1 MTIIAV
7 SPTSPEAATIAR
19 AAALLGQGRLVC
31 FPTET
36 VYGLGA
42 NALDPAAVNRIYE
55 AKGRPAHNPLIV
67 HVADAA
73 AAQRLV
79 TAWPEAA
86 ERLAAKWWPG
96 PLTLVLPK
104 SREVPTEVT
113 AGLGT
118 VAIRVPA
125 HPVALALLKAAGVP
139 VAAPSANRSGELSPT
154 TAEHVQRS
162 LGDLVPMIL
171 DAGPTTVG
179 IESTVIDLSD
189 RAPVLLRPG
198 MVTREEIEALIGPV
212 TLPNPSDR
220 SRRSA
225 PLPRNARS
233 ALRPQGKAGPVLHR
247 GGSTAGCGGGPGA
260 GWQDRGAGALA
271 FGEWGGFCGAPAR
284 RSSGLRAGDVCRP
297 APARPAGTGA
307 DPGAATAGDSGVGGD
322 PGSAGAGGGGLE
334 ADGRTGGHT
343 NRLTAQPSAFSALSP
358 LTVGRLSPVASR
370 PSPIQRPS
378 SQRQNQS
385 PHFIAPRDRSRLRYW
400 IASAT

>member
-118 VAIRVPA
+118 IAIRVPA

-162 LGDLVPMIL
+162 LGDLIPMIL

-212 TLPNPSDR
+212 TLPTP
-220 SRRSA
+220 
-225 PLPRNARS
+225 PI
-233 ALRPQGKAGPVLHR
+233 
-247 GGSTAGCGGGPGA
+247 
-260 GWQDRGAGALA
+260 
-271 FGEWGGFCGAPAR
+271 
-284 RSSGLRAGDVCRP
+284 
-297 APARPAGTGA
+297 
-307 DPGAATAGDSGVGGD
+307 
-322 PGSAGAGGGGLE
+322 E
-334 ADGRTGGHT
+334 AD
-343 NRLTAQPSAFSALSP
+343 AP
-358 LTVGRLSPVASR
+358 R
-370 PSPIQRPS
+370 PSPGMLDRHYAPKGKLVLFSTVAEALPAAAEARARGGKIAVLVRSLSVNGADFVEHLPEDPAAYARELYVALHRLDQQGPALILVQRP
-378 SQRQNQS
+378 
-385 PHFIAPRDRSRLRYW
+385 PTTPEWAGIRDRLER
-400 IASAT
+400 AAGG

>member
-1 MTIIAV
+1 MSIIAV

-73 AAQRLV
+73 AARRLV
-79 TAWPEAA
+79 TAWPDAA

-104 SREVPTEVT
+104 SREVPSEVT

-125 HPVALALLKAAGVP
+125 HPVALALLKAAGMP
-139 VAAPSANRSGELSPT
+139 IAAPSANRSGELSPT

-212 TLPNPSDR
+212 TLPSPPIEAEAPRPSPGMLDR
-220 SRRSA
+220 HYA
-225 PLPRNARS
+225 PKGKLVLFSTVAEALPAAAEAR
-233 ALRPQGKAGPVLHR
+233 GKGR
-247 GGSTAGCGGGPGA
+247 
-260 GWQDRGAGALA
+260 QDRGAGAFA
-271 FGEWGGFCGAPAR
+271 IGEWGGFRGAPAR
-284 RSSGLRAGDVCRP
+284 RSSGIRAGAVCRP

-307 DPGAATAGDSGVGGD
+307 DPGAATAGDAGVGGD
-322 PGSAGAGGGGLE
+322 PGSAGAGGGGRVGDRRQLQATGE
-334 ADGRTGGHT
+334 RRQATGRTGRRGGKT
-343 NRLTAQPSAFSALSP
+343 GRRKDGRRSDGRRSAKVVVVAAYMRPLGDPDVRPNRRVTP
-358 LTVGRLSPVASR
+358 LL
-370 PSPIQRPS
+370 
-378 SQRQNQS
+378 
-385 PHFIAPRDRSRLRYW
+385 
-400 IASAT
+400 